1 MEKSRQIVLLLEQIA
16 MMDLNEIQ
24 YFRHV
29 AELGSFSQASR
40 QLGIPKSTLSRKVSD
55 LEKRLGVSL
64 LRRTTRQVQLTEVG
78 QDYLKLCKEA
88 FLKLEGAE
96 AIASQAET
104 KAQGTLRI
112 AAPLDIASLFLAA
125 VSRDFLAAYPEIDIE
140 FLLDDRIVDLI
151 EDKVDL
157 AVRAGA
163 LPDSS
168 LKAHRLGFSEFQ
180 LFASPEYLKRYGE
193 PKTPKDLEKH
203 RCIVFTNLHK
213 DKIWPLTSKDGGKQ
227 RIHVKNAVL
236 SNQLGMVKTLTIE
249 GAGIGLLPVFQG
261 LETEPKKE
269 WVRILKNWG
278 MDREPLHAVYPVQ
291 PYMPLRTRLFLDFLK
306 KAFRS

>member
-1 MEKSRQIVLLLEQIA
+1 M
-16 MMDLNEIQ
+16 MMDLNEVQ

-40 QLGIPKSTLSRKVSD
+40 QMNIPKSTLSRKVSD

-78 QDYLKLCKEA
+78 QEYLKICKEA
-88 FLKLEGAE
+88 LLKLEGAE
-96 AIASQAET
+96 SLASQSET
-104 KAQGTLRI
+104 KPQGTLRI
-112 AAPLDIASLFLAA
+112 AAPLDIASSFLAA
-125 VSRDFLAAYPEIDIE
+125 VSRDFLLTYPEINIE

-151 EDKVDL
+151 EEKVDL

-180 LFASPEYLKRYGE
+180 LYASPSYLKRFGE
-193 PKTPKDLEKH
+193 PKHPKELEKH
-203 RCIVFTNLHK
+203 RALVFTNLHP
-213 DKIWPLTSKDGGKQ
+213 DKIWALSSKEGGKARVHLQ
-227 RIHVKNAVL
+227 NVVI
-236 SNQLGMVKTLTIE
+236 SNQLGMVKTLAVQ
-249 GAGIGLLPVFQG
+249 GAGIGLIPVFLGAEGEQ
-261 LETEPKKE
+261 KKE
-269 WVRILKNWG
+269 LVRILKNWG
-278 MDREPLHAVYPVQ
+278 MAREPVHAVYPVQ

-306 KAFRS
+306 LHFTRPNGRD